1 MHRRSPL
8 VPALAALLMLVVTVL
23 AAGCSAD
30 PPPPR
35 WEELTSGSFSGA
47 KTERLDLG
55 TFYLAKEARVAWD
68 LAGPADARAEF
79 RLKVVNLSNNA
90 NTDSWDTDETWVE
103 SWKESFD
110 PRSEEALSIGVPEQ
124 GEYHLTLIQRLPRGS
139 HVGFAG
145 SFALYTRDYD

>member
-1 MHRRSPL
+1 MHRRGSL
-8 VPALAALLMLVVTVL
+8 FVPALAALLMLFVAVL

-55 TFYLAKEARVAWD
+55 TFYLVKGARVAWD
-68 LAGPADARAEF
+68 LAAPADARAEF
-79 RLKVVNLSNNA
+79 RLKVVSLS
-90 NTDSWDTDETWVE
+90 NTDSWSVSETSVQ
-103 SWKESFD
+103 SWKENFD
-110 PRSEEALSIGVPEQ
+110 PRSGEALSIGVPEQ

-139 HVGFAG
+139 RAGFAG
-145 SFALYTRDYD
+145 SFTLYTRDYD

>member
-1 MHRRSPL
+1 MHRRRCPL
-8 VPALAALLMLVVTVL
+8 VPVVAALLLLFVTVL
-23 AAGCSAD
+23 TAGCSAD

-55 TFYLAKEARVAWD
+55 TFYLVKGARVAWD

-79 RLKVVNLSNNA
+79 RLKVVNLSN
-90 NTDSWDTDETWVE
+90 TDSWSVNETSVR

-110 PRSEEALSIGVPEQ
+110 PRSEEALSIGVSEQ
-124 GEYHLTLIQRLPRGS
+124 GEYHFTLIQRLPHDSR
-139 HVGFAG
+139 VGFTG
-145 SFALYTRDYD
+145 SFTLYTRDYD

>member
-1 MHRRSPL
+1 MDRRRSLL
-8 VPALAALLMLVVTVL
+8 VQAVAALLLLFLTVA

-55 TFYLAKEARVAWD
+55 TFYLAKGARVAWD

-79 RLKVVNLSNNA
+79 RLKVVNLSN
-90 NTDSWDTDETWVE
+90 TDSWSVSATSVQ
-103 SWKESFD
+103 SWKENFD
-110 PRSEEALSIGVPEQ
+110 PRSEEALSMGVSEQ
-124 GEYHLTLIQRLPRGS
+124 GEYHFTLIQRLPRRS
-139 HVGFAG
+139 RAGFAG
-145 SFALYTRDYD
+145 GFTLYTQDLD